1 MIDLN
6 DFFYDNRSRYK
17 RSNPTKKTD
26 SRLGGTKLKKR
37 TLQKMKDIVCYM
49 VSHIV
54 LIHFLKILAHP
65 VFIKKLKIINI
76 FKKAN
81 DK

>member
-65 VFIKKLKIINI
+65 VFIK
-76 FKKAN
+76 
-81 DK
+81 